1 MTTINYTRK
10 VAVQLTKAV
19 EEFRMAND
27 RFEKRDRLHALENQL
42 AEIKYHGRHL
52 RNAAS
57 GAYQAYLLQ
66 AGYPKVMGQ
75 IQQLK
80 FELNTE
86 GV

>member
-42 AEIKYHGRHL
+42 AEKIGRAH
-52 RNAAS
+52 
-57 GAYQAYLLQ
+57 
-66 AGYPKVMGQ
+66 V
-75 IQQLK
+75 
-80 FELNTE
+80 
-86 GV
+86 